1 MFPKLLMAAAL
12 VPVALM
18 VADAQEKPAGCV
30 QWKSYTDT
38 VWVVQDITENR
49 VVNETSYETKEVTK
63 SRPRWISEE
72 LERTVTEEKP
82 VKQTSER
89 IVTRTVRKPVTTK
102 KTRIKTR
109 VEESYENVTEMHDE
123 TYTVR
128 KPVVET
134 VMKKEEVRVRKPVTK
149 RILKKE
155 EVTVYCPKETTQ
167 TTMVPGT
174 LLVPGVAG
182 SSRPRMRWLERGYYS
197 DPYNGQPV
205 WRRSGLHWVD
215 EPRYGQA
222 AVPVVVPQQQSA
234 MTLVPETIVEEKP
247 VEVTTF
253 VDEYET
259 RQVPVEVERIVEETR
274 TRKVPRT
281 VRIPKRKLIEE
292 EIPYTE
298 TTYVDETITE
308 RVPYTET
315 VMKKVTRK
323 EPYTRIKE
331 TWEDYTETVRV
342 PKTTTKR
349 VPYVAKYRVPYY
361 VQVRVPCDA
370 NGRPVARGQQVP
382 GTHRLHPAWKKMMTK
397 VVGATESVKTDE
409 TSVFEKTELSPAQF
423 NVPDAVDV
431 PDSAKSVL
439 AGQVRN
445 ESSGLGDAPRVKFR
459 NFATG
464 ERVETTSMKP
474 IVKAKPDPVVP
485 PAREETEAS
494 KQLAKEIDDG
504 FRALGM
510 VAEDERPESE
520 SVESDETSAKASDSA
535 DPEDR
540 AMDIDPVLAKAAF
553 TPEPLTIDVEV
564 PPSAAQPTAVE
575 PDSDE
580 ADAENED
587 DDTIEQDVDVSRPA
601 RS

>member
-1 MFPKLLMAAAL
+1 MRQNMFQKLMLAAAL
-12 VPVALM
+12 LPVMLLS
-18 VADAQEKPAGCV
+18 ADAQEKPPGCV

-38 VWVVQDITENR
+38 VWVEQNITENR
-49 VVNETSYETKEVTK
+49 LVSETSYETKEVK
-63 SRPRWISEE
+63 KARPRWISEE

-82 VKQTSER
+82 VNQTSER

-109 VEESYENVTEMHDE
+109 VEETYEDVTEMRDE

-155 EVTVYCPKETTQ
+155 EVTVYRPQETTQ

-174 LLVPGVAG
+174 LLVPGVSG

-215 EPRYGQA
+215 ENRQGQA
-222 AVPVVVPQQQSA
+222 AVPVVIPQQQSS
-234 MTLVPETIVEEKP
+234 MTLVPETIVKEKP
-247 VEVTTF
+247 VEVTTY

-259 RQVPVEVERIVEETR
+259 REVPVEVERMVEETR
-274 TRKVPRT
+274 TRKVPHTIR
-281 VRIPKRKLIEE
+281 VPKRTLIEE

-308 RVPYTET
+308 RIPYTET

-331 TWEDYTETVRV
+331 TWQDYTVTERV

-397 VVGATESVKTDE
+397 VAGAAESTLTNE
-409 TSVFEKTELSPAQF
+409 TSVFEKRESSPAEF
-423 NVPDAVDV
+423 DVPDAVDV
-431 PDSAKSVL
+431 PDSASSV
-439 AGQVRN
+439 
-445 ESSGLGDAPRVKFR
+445 LGDAPNLKFR
-459 NFATG
+459 NEKASAD
-464 ERVETTSMKP
+464 RVVRMKP
-474 IVKAKPDPVVP
+474 IMKAKTEPVVP
-485 PAREETEAS
+485 ERQETEAS
-494 KQLAKEIDDG
+494 KRLSKEIDDN
-504 FRALGM
+504 FRALGI
-510 VAEDERPESE
+510 VSADEEPEAE
-520 SVESDETSAKASDSA
+520 SVQSQETSADA
-535 DPEDR
+535 EDR
-540 AMDIDPVLAKAAF
+540 SMDVDPVPAKADF
-553 TPEPLTIDVEV
+553 NPEPLTIDVEV
-564 PPSAAQPTAVE
+564 PPSAVQPDASQ
-575 PDSDE
+575 PE
-580 ADAENED
+580 AAEAAEVGAETTD
-587 DDTIEQDVDVSRPA
+587 DDTIEQDVEVSRPD